1 MISSRASRFW
11 LLLAWSVW
19 FCGDHREPAHA
30 NKVLLVPIGP
40 VPRELLTYLQQE
52 LPPLVQREI
61 VIGGTIAPADAFDA
75 ERKQFLGSA
84 FLEQLKRQPAG
95 DADRVIGI
103 IDADLYAPGLNFIFG
118 QARLPG
124 RVAVV
129 AIPRLRERERVLK
142 VATHELGHAYGFR
155 HCDDTSCVMH
165 FANSVRELDRSGRT
179 YCARERIPR

>member
-1 MISSRASRFW
+1 M
-11 LLLAWSVW
+11 
-19 FCGDHREPAHA
+19 
-30 NKVLLVPIGP
+30 
-40 VPRELLTYLQQE
+40 PRELLTYLQQE